1 VIASLAAP
9 LLIGLI
15 AQASWASSPAA
26 TAEAVRVP
34 VAGAT
39 LAGTLIRPRGA
50 GPFPAVVV
58 ISGSGPATRN
68 GGRRF
73 PIYRFI
79 ADHLAA
85 RGIAVLLYDKRGVG
99 GSTGNWRRESLEG
112 RADDVA
118 ALVRWLGRRGEIDPR
133 RIGLIG
139 HSQGAYVA
147 PLVARRAA
155 VAFIVMLAGP
165 AESVRAQALTY
176 EALEASR
183 RGVSAAAVRG
193 RVRRLDL
200 ILRAASTL
208 GPLCRALGVSYI
220 CYVVDYDP
228 RPALATLRVPVLAL
242 FGALDTQVPPD
253 RNAAALG
260 AWLRAAGNDDVT
272 IVTLPRANH
281 WFAEAQEGTTREFL
295 AEEFTPRFVP
305 GFLDTLRAWILARAR
320 P

>member
-1 VIASLAAP
+1 MIARLAAI
-9 LLIGLI
+9 LLISLSV
-15 AQASWASSPAA
+15 QASYASSPAA
-26 TAEAVRVP
+26 AEDVRVP
-34 VAGAT
+34 VKGAT
-39 LAGTLIRPRGA
+39 LAGTLVRPRGA

-58 ISGSGPATRN
+58 ISGSGPVRGN

-73 PIYRFI
+73 PIYRLI

-99 GSTGNWRRESLEG
+99 GSTGTWKRETFAG

-118 ALVRWLGRRGEIDPR
+118 ALIGWLGRRGGIDRR

-147 PLVARRAA
+147 PLVAHRAP

-176 EALEASR
+176 EAVEASR
-183 RGVSAAAVRG
+183 RGLSAAAVRA

-200 ILRAASTL
+200 ILRAASAL
-208 GPLCRALGVSYI
+208 GPLCRALGASYI

-228 RPALATLRVPVLAL
+228 RPALTTLRVPVLAL

-253 RNAAALG
+253 RNADALG

-272 IVTLPRANH
+272 IITLPRANH

-295 AEEFTPRFVP
+295 SEGFVPRFVP
-305 GFLDTLRAWILARAR
+305 GFLDAQSAWILARTR

>member
-1 VIASLAAP
+1 M
-9 LLIGLI
+9 
-15 AQASWASSPAA
+15 
-26 TAEAVRVP
+26 P

-39 LAGTLIRPRGA
+39 LAGTLILPRGD

-73 PIYRFI
+73 PIYRLI
-79 ADHLAA
+79 AGHLAA

-99 GSTGNWRRESLEG
+99 GSTGTWKRETFAG
-112 RADDVA
+112 RAEDVA
-118 ALVRWLGRRGEIDPR
+118 ALIGWLGRRGEIDRR

-139 HSQGAYVA
+139 HSQGGYVV
-147 PLVARRAA
+147 PLVAQRAP
-155 VAFIVMLAGP
+155 VASLVMLAGP

-176 EALEASR
+176 EAVEASR

-200 ILRAASTL
+200 ILRAASAL
-208 GPLCRALGVSYI
+208 GPLCRALGASYI

-228 RPALATLRVPVLAL
+228 RPALSTLRVPVLAL

-253 RNAAALG
+253 RNADALR
-260 AWLRAAGNDDVT
+260 AWLRDAGNDDVT

-281 WFAEAQEGTTREFL
+281 WFAEAREGTTREFL
-295 AEEFTPRFVP
+295 AAGFAPRFAP
-305 GFLDTLRAWILARAR
+305 GFLDTLSTWILARAR